1 MQIQSLDNSRAQLAT
16 KTTLT
21 HFRHWLPTPGNV
33 IFTLIVVIGVLW
45 AQNAGALALFVTP
58 PPINIPYQGRLADR
72 AGATLGGEFKMTF
85 ALYNVA
91 AGSIPLWNET
101 YQDANKVRVN
111 NGLFNVL
118 LGSLAPIDQSVIT
131 ANPELYLGVTINDD
145 TEMQPRVKLGS
156 VPFATQA
163 WTVPDG
169 LITTAKLAGN
179 AVTSD
184 RIADNNVTTVDL
196 APNAVTSDRIVDG
209 NVATADLADQAVTMA
224 KLGPDVKLSL
234 PAGSVILWSG
244 AIAAIPGDWQLC
256 DGTNGMPDLR
266 NRFVVGAGA
275 AYAPGVMGGVD
286 QVTLSVAQMPSHNHS
301 GTVSRHP
308 GGEFSSSSDHQAN
321 NEGNMYYG
329 MGTIVFRNN
338 KNMLAHDHSVTINE
352 TGGNQPFDNR
362 PPYYAL
368 AFICKK

>member
-1 MQIQSLDNSRAQLAT
+1 MQIPSLDSTRSQSDHKLGF
-16 KTTLT
+16 TLL
-21 HFRHWLPTPGNV
+21 RDWLPTPGNV

-72 AGATLGGEFKMTF
+72 AGAALGGEFKMTF

-91 AGSIPLWNET
+91 AGSAPLWSET

-145 TEMQPRVKLGS
+145 AEMQPRVKLGS

-169 LITTAKLAGN
+169 LITTAKLAPN

-184 RIADNNVTTVDL
+184 RIADASVTT
-196 APNAVTSDRIVDG
+196 AE
-209 NVATADLADQAVTMA
+209 LADQSVTMA
-224 KLGPDVKLSL
+224 KLGPDVRLSL
-234 PAGSVILWSG
+234 PTGSVIMWSG
-244 AIAAIPGDWQLC
+244 DINAMPSDWQLC
-256 DGTNGMPDLR
+256 DGANGTPDLR

-275 AYAPGVMGGVD
+275 AYALGATGGAD
-286 QVTLSVAQMPSHNHS
+286 QVTLTVDQMPSHSHALTINSGGQHSHATHIEDDNGFEDGNNKGGADNTSGPGDIRTTEDGSHSHS
-301 GTVSRHP
+301 GTI
-308 GGEFSSSSDHQAN
+308 GA
-321 NEGNMYYG
+321 
-329 MGTIVFRNN
+329 
-338 KNMLAHDHSVTINE
+338 